1 MMLNLILQT
10 APATTQKVLTTY
22 PPDSQASNV
31 SNYLTH
37 NHQHN
42 QSLDGCC
49 SLHNLLQKYKEL
61 LETST
66 QCSADLLV

>member
-10 APATTQKVLTTY
+10 APATPQKVVTAY

-31 SNYLTH
+31 SDYLTH

>member
-1 MMLNLILQT
+1 MMLNLILQA
-10 APATTQKVLTTY
+10 APATKQKILTTY
-22 PPDSQASNV
+22 PPDSQTSNV
-31 SNYLTH
+31 SNYLIH
-37 NHQHN
+37 SHQHN

>member
-1 MMLNLILQT
+1 MMLNLILQA
-10 APATTQKVLTTY
+10 APATKQKILTTY
-22 PPDSQASNV
+22 PPDSQTSNV
-31 SNYLTH
+31 SDYLIH
-37 NHQHN
+37 SHQHN